1 MLSLDHAHPF
11 HSLTE
16 LSKSS
21 VGIHNRPAINKSY
34 RDQLEVLWNSK
45 PGGGGNKTVTREE
58 QEKRVGNNSVCVCV
72 CLHVFASIAMCVR
85 DAHMRSFDCVWS
97 SKPQLTQK
105 DNLLSAVTVDSAV
118 LGDTS
123 RATTTF
129 MKHTIRLSGVLNRGV
144 FFRSERPPRRGFHPP
159 VASSANAGE
168 HIEKAWR
175 KTQIYLLSS

>member
-1 MLSLDHAHPF
+1 MRFIMLSLDHAHPF

-72 CLHVFASIAMCVR
+72 CVCTCLHPSPCVS
-85 DAHMRSFDCVWS
+85 AT
-97 SKPQLTQK
+97 LT
-105 DNLLSAVTVDSAV
+105 
-118 LGDTS
+118 
-123 RATTTF
+123 
-129 MKHTIRLSGVLNRGV
+129 
-144 FFRSERPPRRGFHPP
+144 
-159 VASSANAGE
+159 
-168 HIEKAWR
+168 
-175 KTQIYLLSS
+175 